1 MSYYRGNWDLTY
13 KNHKASKIVEI
24 FVHYLSILHFFLQV
38 RFLVEKLS
46 LKYFLKSRTFPEN
59 LWLIFIFYI
68 LTFFLYFSPLV
79 TGSLRGGGGGWG

>member
-38 RFLVEKLS
+38 RFLVEKFS

-59 LWLIFIFYI
+59 LLINFYI
-68 LTFFLYFSPLV
+68 CYFDFLSLFFAL
-79 TGSLRGGGGGWG
+79 GHW